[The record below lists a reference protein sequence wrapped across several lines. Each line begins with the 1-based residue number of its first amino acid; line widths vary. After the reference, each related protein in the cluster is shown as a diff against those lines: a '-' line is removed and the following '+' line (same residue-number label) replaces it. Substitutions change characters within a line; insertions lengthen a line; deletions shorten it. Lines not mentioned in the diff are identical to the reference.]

1 MESLMRYISRTSRLS
16 SLYRSKKLQKYGLN
30 GIHHT
35 YILNICRNPGI
46 TQEQLAKLIFVNK
59 SNVARQLAILEENGY
74 VTRTPCQNDK
84 RQILVFPTEKA
95 VQIAPVVHAVLGD
108 WNAAILEDFSPEEQK
123 MLVQAM
129 EKIMYKAKAVLD
141 SLDGERGENE
151 QPPRNDFAVI
161 PKREPDE

>member
-74 VTRTPCQNDK
+74 VTRTTCQNDK
-84 RQILVFPTEKA
+84 RQTLVFPTEKA

-108 WNAAILEDFSPEEQK
+108 WNAAILEGFSPEEK
-123 MLVQAM
+123 EVLVQAM
-129 EKIMYKAKAVLD
+129 EKIMYKAKEVLD
-141 SLDGERGENE
+141 SLDGEKGEDE
-151 QPPRNDFAVI
+151 PPRNDSAAI
-161 PKREPDE
+161 PKREPEE